1 MVAVTVTVARRRSV
15 SVVVHLVLAVV
26 ALAFLA
32 PLLWLLTAAFDAD
45 AALTAKVPEN
55 FTLDNFAQVLT
66 WEQSGRPLWNGL
78 LMCGGAALIS
88 VVAAVLC
95 AYPLSRYQ
103 LRFRRPFLY
112 VVLFASGLPITAV
125 MVPVYSM
132 FVQLE
137 LIDSMFGTTLFLAAT
152 SLPIAI
158 WMTKN
163 FMDGVPISLEEA
175 AWVDGASAMQAL
187 RTIVLPLIVPG
198 TSVVAIFTFITAWGN
213 FFVPF
218 VLLLDPT
225 AQPASVGVF
234 TFFGQGGL
242 IAYGQLA
249 AYSILY
255 TTPVIVLYLL
265 VSRALGGAFNLAGA
279 IKH

>member
-1 MVAVTVTVARRRSV
+1 MAGVTVARRRSV

-32 PLLWLLTAAFDAD
+32 PLLWLLTASFDAE
-45 AALTAKVPEN
+45 APLSARVPSA

-66 WEQSGRPLWNGL
+66 WETSIRPLWNGL
-78 LMCGGAALIS
+78 LMCGGAALVS
-88 VVAAVLC
+88 VVSAVLC

-112 VVLFASGLPITAV
+112 LVLFASGLPMTAV

-132 FVQLE
+132 FVQVE
-137 LIDSMFGTTLFLAAT
+137 LVDSMFGTTLFLAAT

-187 RTIVLPLIVPG
+187 RSVVLPLIVPG
-198 TSVVAIFTFITAWGN
+198 MGVVAIFTFINAWGN

-218 VLLLDPT
+218 ILLLDP
-225 AQPASVGVF
+225 AKQPASVGVF
-234 TFFGQGGL
+234 AFFGQGGL

-255 TTPVIVLYLL
+255 TAPVIALYLV
-265 VSRALGGAFNLAGA
+265 VSRYLGGAFNLAGA
-279 IKH
+279 IKN

>member
-1 MVAVTVTVARRRSV
+1 MAGVTVARRRSV

-32 PLLWLLTAAFDAD
+32 PLLWLLTASFDAE
-45 AALTAKVPEN
+45 APLSAQLPSA

-66 WEQSGRPLWNGL
+66 WETSVRPLWNGL
-78 LMCGGAALIS
+78 LMCGGAALVS
-88 VVAAVLC
+88 VVSAVLC

-112 VVLFASGLPITAV
+112 LVLFASGLPMTAV

-132 FVQLE
+132 FVQVE
-137 LIDSMFGTTLFLAAT
+137 LVDSMFGTTLFLAAT

-187 RTIVLPLIVPG
+187 RSVVLPLIVPG
-198 TSVVAIFTFITAWGN
+198 MGVVAIFTFINAWGN

-218 VLLLDPT
+218 ILLLDP
-225 AQPASVGVF
+225 AKQPASVGVF
-234 TFFGQGGL
+234 AFFGQGGL

-255 TTPVIVLYLL
+255 TAPVIALYLV
-265 VSRALGGAFNLAGA
+265 VSRYLGGAFNLAGA
-279 IKH
+279 IKN

>member
-1 MVAVTVTVARRRSV
+1 MASVTSARRRSV
-15 SVVVHLVLAVV
+15 STVVNLVLAAV

-32 PLLWLLTAAFDAD
+32 PLLWLVTAAFDAD
-45 AALTAKVPEN
+45 APLAAQLPTAL
-55 FTLDNFAQVLT
+55 TLDNFGQVLD
-66 WEQSGRPLWNGL
+66 WETSIRPLWNGL
-78 LMCGGAALIS
+78 LMSGGAALIS

-112 VVLFASGLPITAV
+112 VVLFASGLPMTAV

-132 FVQLE
+132 FVRLE

-163 FMDGVPISLEEA
+163 FMDGVPIELEEA

-187 RTIVLPLIVPG
+187 RAVVLPLIVPG
-198 TSVVAIFTFITAWGN
+198 MAVVAIFTFITAWGN

-218 VLLLDPT
+218 ILLLDP
-225 AQPASVGVF
+225 AKQPASVGVF

-255 TTPVIVLYLL
+255 TAPVIALYLI
-265 VSRALGGAFNLAGA
+265 VGRTLGGAFNLAGA

>member
-1 MVAVTVTVARRRSV
+1 MVAVTVARRRSV
-15 SVVVHLVLAVV
+15 AVVVHLVLAVV

-45 AALTAKVPEN
+45 AALTAKVPES
-55 FTLDNFAQVLT
+55 FTLDNFAQVLS
-66 WEQSGRPLWNGL
+66 WDQSGRPLWNGL
-78 LMCGGAALIS
+78 LMCSGAALIS

-137 LIDSMFGTTLFLAAT
+137 LIDSMFGSTLFLAAT

-198 TSVVAIFTFITAWGN
+198 MGVVAIFTFITAWGN

-218 VLLLDPT
+218 VLLLDP
-225 AQPASVGVF
+225 AKQPASVGVF

-255 TTPVIVLYLL
+255 TAPVLVLYLV
-265 VSRALGGAFNLAGA
+265 VSRSLGGAFNLAGA
-279 IKH
+279 IKR

>member
-1 MVAVTVTVARRRSV
+1 MAAVTVARRRSV
-15 SVVVHLVLAVV
+15 SVVVHLVLAVI
-26 ALAFLA
+26 ALVFLA

-45 AALTAKVPEN
+45 AALTAKVPEA
-55 FTLDNFAQVLT
+55 FTLDNFAQVLS

-78 LMCGGAALIS
+78 LMSGGAALIS

-137 LIDSMFGTTLFLAAT
+137 LVDSMLGTTLFLAAT

-163 FMDGVPISLEEA
+163 FMDGVPVSLEEA

-187 RTIVLPLIVPG
+187 RSIVLPLIAPG
-198 TSVVAIFTFITAWGN
+198 MGVVAIFTFITAWGN

-218 VLLLDPT
+218 ILLLDP
-225 AQPASVGVF
+225 AKQPASVGVF

-255 TTPVIVLYLL
+255 TTPVVVLYLV
-265 VSRALGGAFNLAGA
+265 VSRALGGAFALAGA

>member
-1 MVAVTVTVARRRSV
+1 MAGVTVARRRSV

-32 PLLWLLTAAFDAD
+32 PLLWLLTASFDAD
-45 AALTAKVPEN
+45 APLSAQLPSAL
-55 FTLDNFAQVLT
+55 TLDNFAHVLT
-66 WEQSGRPLWNGL
+66 WETSIRPLWNGL
-78 LMCGGAALIS
+78 VMCGGAALVS
-88 VVAAVLC
+88 VVSAVLC

-112 VVLFASGLPITAV
+112 LVLFASGLPMTAV

-132 FVQLE
+132 FVQVQLV
-137 LIDSMFGTTLFLAAT
+137 DSMFGATLFLAAT

-187 RTIVLPLIVPG
+187 RSVVLPLIVPG
-198 TSVVAIFTFITAWGN
+198 MGVVAIFTFINAWGN

-218 VLLLDPT
+218 ILLLDP
-225 AQPASVGVF
+225 AKQPASVGVF
-234 TFFGQGGL
+234 AFFGQGGL

-255 TTPVIVLYLL
+255 TAPVIALYLV
-265 VSRALGGAFNLAGA
+265 VSRYLGGAFNLAGA
-279 IKH
+279 LKN